1 MAKKGANKSNLK
13 TVKWSQIF
21 SFIKFEQEPE
31 NGIFE
36 VENFYNSV
44 RPRGPKFC
52 GIEPVFDPEFC

>member
-1 MAKKGANKSNLK
+1 MANKGANKSNLK

-21 SFIKFEQEPE
+21 SFIKFEEEPE

-36 VENFYNSV
+36 VDSG

-52 GIEPVFDPEFC
+52 RIEPVFDPEFW